1 MNSRYLYNKAI
12 LYKLLELIEKHPDL
26 RFTQLLWNVGIFRW
40 ERCGHCKD
48 NVKIVD
54 TYAEESETT
63 WLQMYKNKF
72 CFPQNEAV
80 ENL

>member
-63 WLQMYKNKF
+63 WLQMCKNKF